1 MPLDKG
7 IYFCIKYYL
16 YIIYLL
22 YGWGKLVSS
31 IQVQQGAKI
40 TPVPFEAGETLLSAL
55 RRAGYSIPA
64 ACGGKGRCGKCR
76 MKVNGVPRLACKTK
90 AQDGDWIDLPE
101 TMRGVILTD
110 TLTLPKAQAG
120 RSGLGAAVDLG
131 TTTVALRLFDR
142 ADGKLLAQAQDW
154 NAQAPLRR
162 GRYQPHPA
170 HDGSVRRARRAVALY
185 PRADRDAFRTDT
197 FRRRTEDG

>member
-40 TPVPFEAGETLLSAL
+40 TPVPFEARETLLSAL
-55 RRAGYSIPA
+55 RRAGYSILA

-76 MKVNGVPRLACKTK
+76 VSVNGVPRLACRVVPE
-90 AQDGDWIDLPE
+90 DGDVPYALN
-101 TMRGVILTD
+101 RGI
-110 TLTLPKAQAG
+110 
-120 RSGLGAAVDLG
+120 
-131 TTTVALRLFDR
+131 
-142 ADGKLLAQAQDW
+142 
-154 NAQAPLRR
+154 PLRDMNYYAQR
-162 GRYQPHPA
+162 AYENIARRITGARVPLM
-170 HDGSVRRARRAVALY
+170 RARW
-185 PRADRDAFRTDT
+185 
-197 FRRRTEDG
+197 

>member
-1 MPLDKG
+1 MPLDNE

-76 MKVNGVPRLACKTK
+76 VKVNGVPRLACKTR
-90 AQDGDWIDLPE
+90 AQDGDWIDLP
-101 TMRGVILTD
+101 
-110 TLTLPKAQAG
+110 
-120 RSGLGAAVDLG
+120 
-131 TTTVALRLFDR
+131 
-142 ADGKLLAQAQDW
+142 
-154 NAQAPLRR
+154 
-162 GRYQPHPA
+162 
-170 HDGSVRRARRAVALY
+170 
-185 PRADRDAFRTDT
+185 
-197 FRRRTEDG
+197 

>member
-64 ACGGKGRCGKCR
+64 ACGGKGGKKR
-76 MKVNGVPRLACKTK
+76 AAAFGEREK
-90 AQDGDWIDLPE
+90 AEIHIQ
-101 TMRGVILTD
+101 
-110 TLTLPKAQAG
+110 
-120 RSGLGAAVDLG
+120 
-131 TTTVALRLFDR
+131 
-142 ADGKLLAQAQDW
+142 
-154 NAQAPLRR
+154 
-162 GRYQPHPA
+162 
-170 HDGSVRRARRAVALY
+170 
-185 PRADRDAFRTDT
+185 
-197 FRRRTEDG
+197 